1 MWRPELSPSTVII
14 AAGPSGFDGGYSI
27 AFDGLSPVLM
37 SVETRD
43 GRHVLLNDP
52 TGHHRLWFVGGSR
65 RGGSAFLLPFDDDFN
80 ARLHSLQRLHRRLI
94 GRPSGPLLR
103 SQRLSTRQRAHFTFL
118 LRALDGK
125 QEGATRRQL
134 AAVLLDEEARD
145 IPAIEW
151 KNSPLRKKINR
162 AVVAAIALMNGGYLA
177 LLRGE
182 PERATRFKR
191 RSRQS

>member
-1 MWRPELSPSTVII
+1 MVT
-14 AAGPSGFDGGYSI
+14 AAPSGFDAGYSI

-52 TGHHRLWFVGGSR
+52 TARHRLWVVGGSHS
-65 RGGSAFLLPFDDDFN
+65 GGCAFLIPFDDNFN
-80 ARLHSLQRLHRRLI
+80 ARLHSLQRLRRRLI

-103 SQRLSTRQRAHFTFL
+103 SQRLSARQRAHFTFL
-118 LRALDGK
+118 LRALDGE
-125 QEGATRRQL
+125 QEGATRREL

-151 KNSPLRKKINR
+151 KNSSLRKKINR
-162 AVVAAIALMNGGYLA
+162 TVAVATALMRGGYLA

-182 PERATRFKR
+182 PERAKRFKR
-191 RSRQS
+191 R